1 MTKKEVIAGL
11 AELVPGAQ
19 KVVLRYE
26 GGGDDFDSFSDLVVL
41 DDQDKNIGDL
51 ETYENEQTIIKLTQD
66 YIFDVIFAQAV
77 CSPDFNNEGSSGTVT
92 FDLLNRVITLENS
105 YWTDVTEYPDE
116 DAGEDPDDYEYE
128 EDEKK
133 CDPEIF

>member
-51 ETYENEQTIIKLTQD
+51 ETYEIEQTIIKLTQD
-66 YIFDVIFAQAV
+66 YIFDVIFAQAI

>member
-1 MTKKEVIAGL
+1 MTKKEIIAGL

-26 GGGDDFDSFSDLVVL
+26 GGGDDFDSFNSLVVL

-51 ETYENEQTIIKLTQD
+51 ETYEIEQTIIKLTQD
-66 YIFDVIFAQAV
+66 YIFDVIFAQAE

-105 YWTDVTEYPDE
+105 YWRDATEYPDE

-128 EDEKK
+128 EEEEK